1 MEHITLRVTRPDMSV
16 YEITFTDVRIRK
28 DETGIS
34 VYQKGCNN
42 TLIGFYPLT
51 WSLELANFETED

>member
-1 MEHITLRVTRPDMSV
+1 MEQITLRVTRPDMSV
-16 YEITFTDVRIRK
+16 YEITYTDVKIRK

-34 VYQKGCNN
+34 VYRNSCIN

-51 WSLELANFETED
+51 WSLELANLETIE